1 MACPT
6 TGCVREALGARVNT
20 ARPEDENQLNATALP
35 RPRGALTLDTM
46 TMRTRTTLLLL
57 VLLFGTTMRAQ
68 LSWVPCTMPVN
79 TLTALAMGPYGEL
92 MTLLNTNPAQ
102 VRMSTDQGQT
112 WQDHAGTGG
121 PNGTFLSETRL
132 HFTNDAT
139 ILVWGSVNGGSSYNV
154 WRSTDGGDTFTMLG
168 TANGIP
174 AGRYFMGFSSGPSG
188 DVYLYGEGI
197 LRSTDDGQTWTSI
210 VGANTALTAMAVTT
224 THIWAVQ
231 LGAVYRGNLDGTGF
245 TAISTGAVQ
254 VTNGL
259 GITRGMNDRIISVGG
274 SDRVIT
280 TADGGNTWQAVNTGI
295 TTTLNNELQHIA
307 ASLGSDTW
315 VTAKQITVFST
326 DNGGAPWVNA
336 SSGLG
341 FAGNEPIQGVF
352 CDSTGTFYLY
362 GYFHLYRSNTTT
374 GIGPLAAS
382 EVGAAYPNPT
392 DGTLRLPP
400 SFNGKACQVI
410 DAAGREV
417 LRVQVGHG
425 GSVDL
430 GALEDGRYLLR
441 NATSVVPVQVLH

>member
-1 MACPT
+1 M
-6 TGCVREALGARVNT
+6 
-20 ARPEDENQLNATALP
+20 RPNLLFA
-35 RPRGALTLDTM
+35 
-46 TMRTRTTLLLL
+46 LLLS
-57 VLLFGTTMRAQ
+57 TITMHAQ
-68 LSWVPCTMPVN
+68 LTWVPCTMPVN
-79 TLTALAMGPYGEL
+79 TLTTLTVGPNGEL

-112 WQDHAGTGG
+112 WQDHPGSGG
-121 PNGTFLSETRL
+121 PNGNFLSETRL
-132 HFTNDAT
+132 HLTSAST
-139 ILVWGSVNGGSSYNV
+139 ILVWGSVNGGSTYNV
-154 WRSTDGGDTFTMLG
+154 WRSADGGDTFTALG

-210 VGANTALTAMAVTT
+210 VGTSTFLTSMAVTT

-231 LGAVYRGNLDGTGF
+231 LSAVYRGNLDGTGF
-245 TAISTGAVQ
+245 TAISTGVVQ

-259 GITRGMNDRIISVGG
+259 GITRGMNDRIIVVGG
-274 SDRVIT
+274 SDRAIT

-307 ASLGSDTW
+307 ASLSSDIW

-352 CDSTGTFYLY
+352 CDPTGTFYLY

-374 GIGPLAAS
+374 GLAAMMAQ
-382 EVGAAYPNPT
+382 EKGAAYPNPT
-392 DGTLRLPP
+392 NGPVRLPP
-400 SFNGKACQVI
+400 TFNGQACQVI

-417 LRVQVGHG
+417 LQVQVGHLG
-425 GSVDL
+425 TVDL
-430 GALEDGRYLLR
+430 GALENGRYLLR
-441 NATSVVPVQVLH
+441 SATSSVTVQVLH